1 MKINNL
7 SDKQLDELQKF
18 YEIIV
23 FNFNIVD
30 PLNRVDKIDSLKI
43 ADLLQ
48 MIKEAE
54 GIPGSELNTLM
65 SSSAEHNLEKMLE
78 QSLKN

>member
-1 MKINNL
+1 M
-7 SDKQLDELQKF
+7 SDEKLDELQKF

-43 ADLLQ
+43 ADLLE
-48 MIKEAE
+48 MIK
-54 GIPGSELNTLM
+54 
-65 SSSAEHNLEKMLE
+65 
-78 QSLKN
+78 